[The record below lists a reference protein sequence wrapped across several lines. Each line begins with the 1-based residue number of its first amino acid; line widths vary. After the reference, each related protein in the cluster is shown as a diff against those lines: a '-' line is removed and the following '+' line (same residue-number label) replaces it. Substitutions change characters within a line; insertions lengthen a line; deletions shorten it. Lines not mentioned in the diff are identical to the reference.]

1 MKLLKRMFAVFA
13 SCALVAGLASCGGGG
28 NPKQNNNAVKN
39 ANDSSVKCE
48 RVLNSVCHIHIDF
61 DKDNTIKTTD
71 GNITVNLGTDFIADT
86 DESSDVAAYVP
97 LKFVNDTDKS
107 FDLQIYIGINAVVA
121 SDYAH
126 SNVDSSVYN
135 DGYVKEVNAGETIID
150 KIPVRCDEP
159 GQVVSIG
166 GGESGVRV
174 IPGYEL
180 RLPGNDKQ
188 YIQWTAEKL
197 DIPVKSL
204 Q

>member
-1 MKLLKRMFAVFA
+1 M
-13 SCALVAGLASCGGGG
+13 
-28 NPKQNNNAVKN
+28 
-39 ANDSSVKCE
+39 
-48 RVLNSVCHIHIDF
+48 CHIHIDF

-86 DESSDVAAYVP
+86 DKSSDVVAYVP

-135 DGYVKEVNAGETIID
+135 DGYTKEVHAGETITD

-166 GGESGVRV
+166 GSESGVRV

-188 YIQWTAEKL
+188 YIQWTNEKF

>member
-28 NPKQNNNAVKN
+28 NTKQNNNTVKN

-86 DESSDVAAYVP
+86 DESSSVVAYVP
-97 LKFVNDTDKS
+97 LKFINDTDKS

-135 DGYVKEVNAGETIID
+135 DGYVKEVNAGETITD

-188 YIQWTAEKL
+188 YIQWTNEKL

>member
-28 NPKQNNNAVKN
+28 NTKQNNNTVKN

-86 DESSDVAAYVP
+86 DESSSAVAYVP
-97 LKFVNDTDKS
+97 LKFINDTDKS

-135 DGYVKEVNAGETIID
+135 DGYVKEVNAGETITD

-188 YIQWTAEKL
+188 YIQWTNEKL